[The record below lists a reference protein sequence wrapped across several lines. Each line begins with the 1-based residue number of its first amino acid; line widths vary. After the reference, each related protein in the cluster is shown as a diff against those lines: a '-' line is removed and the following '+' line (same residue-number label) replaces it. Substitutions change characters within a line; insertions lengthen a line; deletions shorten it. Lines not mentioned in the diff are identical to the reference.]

1 MRPETVFS
9 GRYRLE
15 RRAGAGG
22 MGEVWKALDQ
32 ETGEPVAVKVL
43 SSGEL
48 AGAPRFAREAHILAR
63 LSHPR
68 VVRYVA
74 HGEGADGAPYLVME
88 WLEGEDL
95 AARLSRGPLGIDE
108 SVDLALMVADVLA
121 CAHAQGVIHRDLKP
135 SNLFLPGGR
144 VEDVKVLDFGIAQA
158 AHATRMT
165 RSGMIIGTPGYM
177 APEQARGEA
186 SIDAR
191 ADVFSLG
198 CVLFEC
204 LTGQPAFGGQ
214 HAAAILTKV
223 LFEEAPSARSA
234 RPDVPEALDEL
245 LRRMLSKQREGRPA
259 DGRAAVEALR
269 ALENTLSAL
278 PEDPSRAPS
287 LTSSEQ
293 RAVAVILVSAPA
305 GAEVQL
311 STGASTL
318 AATHAD
324 ATFLHEAEVHGGASE
339 RLLDGSVVVMMAGT
353 SLATDL
359 SAQAARC
366 ALSLRARSGGRRV
379 ALAMGRGDRRALSLG
394 PAIDRAARLSAT
406 PARHAAAEGAVVIDE
421 VIAGLLDAR
430 FDVRE
435 DEGVFSLHGERA
447 LAGGTRL
454 LLGKATPCVGRDR
467 ELGTLRALLAETVE
481 EGTAQAAL
489 VVAPPGVGKSRLA
502 HELLQEL
509 RARDE
514 AVSVWIA
521 RGDTLRTG
529 APLEMLGQ
537 ALRSACGIRE
547 GEPLETRRQKLSA
560 QVAAWVAP
568 GDQRRVADFLGEIV
582 GAPFPDEDSLPL
594 RSARRDAPLMA
605 DQVRAAFLDFLGA
618 ACAEAPVLVLLE
630 DLHWGDRPTV
640 LLLDAA
646 LRTLEERPFFVLALA
661 RPEVR
666 DVFPRLWEG
675 RRLHEL
681 RLVELSRRAG
691 ERLARHVLGERA
703 DAEAVARLVRLSE
716 GNAFYLEELIRW
728 TAEGKGADMPETV
741 VAMVESR
748 LGALDEG
755 SRRLLRAAS
764 VFGEVF
770 WVGGV
775 AALVGGEARRSEV
788 AQGLAP
794 LVERELLVRRRESRF
809 PGEEELAFRHAL
821 LREGAYATLTEGDRT
836 LGHRLAGAWLE
847 QASEPAAAV
856 IAEHFD
862 RGGDPARAADGY
874 RRAAAQALAGNDL
887 EAVFS
892 HTDRALALGAS
903 GEARGELALIR
914 TEAHHWRGDLADARR
929 WAMVAMESLPRG
941 SARWYVAVGDVGQT
955 AGRLGHHDQLVA
967 LADELAGAWSEDDAT
982 GPAVMAT
989 TRVAVRLFFAGSYD
1003 RAEALGA
1010 RIEAVAGRFSGD
1022 PAVSGPVFRVLGVRA
1037 QFAGQLDRC
1046 RALTEASL
1054 RCFEQTGDARNA
1066 CVARG
1071 NLAEAEIRLGAYAE
1085 AVALLRGAVA
1095 DAERMGLERALITG
1109 RHNLGFALGRLGALE
1124 EGRAIEAEAIA
1135 AAMRG
1140 GWRSIE
1146 GVSRAY
1152 LAWLLRSAGELDA
1165 AEVEARR
1172 AVALL
1177 AAARPFQVVARTTLA
1192 EVLLARGQ
1200 PPEALAEAR
1209 EAMALLASLGRVVE
1223 GEELARLVYARA
1235 LEASGDRPAARAA
1248 IADACDHLLATA
1260 ARIDDPRRRDGFLQD
1275 VPENAETLK
1284 RAQEWLEGS
1293 AIISASSADGWPSAW
1308 TRG

>member
-1 MRPETVFS
+1 MRPEIVLS

-32 ETGEPVAVKVL
+32 GTGEPVAVKVL
-43 SSGEL
+43 SGGEL
-48 AGAPRFAREAHILAR
+48 GGAPRFAREAQILAG

-74 HGEGADGAPYLVME
+74 HGEGADGTPYLVME
-88 WLEGEDL
+88 WLDGEDL
-95 AARLSRGPLGIDE
+95 AARLARGPLGIDE
-108 SVDLALMVADVLA
+108 SVDLAVRVADVLA
-121 CAHAQGVIHRDLKP
+121 WAHAQGVIHRDLKP

-144 VEDVKVLDFGIAQA
+144 LADIKVLDFGIARTTR
-158 AHATRMT
+158 ATRMT
-165 RSGMIIGTPGYM
+165 RSGMMMGTPGYM

-186 SIDAR
+186 NSDAR

-204 LTGQPAFGGQ
+204 LTGEPAFGGQ
-214 HAAAILTKV
+214 HPAAILTKV
-223 LFEEAPSARSA
+223 LFEETPSARRA
-234 RPDVPEALDEL
+234 RPAVPMALDEL
-245 LRRMLSKQREGRPA
+245 LSRMLSKQREERPT
-259 DGRAAVEALR
+259 DGQAAAEALR
-269 ALENTLSAL
+269 ALENTASAL
-278 PEDPSRAPS
+278 PGASSRAPS

-293 RAVAVILVSAPA
+293 RAVAVILVSAPT
-305 GAEVQL
+305 GAEVP
-311 STGASTL
+311 SFDGSSTL
-318 AATHAD
+318 AASPD
-324 ATFLHEAEVHGGASE
+324 GATILHEAEVHGGAGE
-339 RLLDGSVVVMMAGT
+339 RLLDGSVVVMMAGRG
-353 SLATDL
+353 LATDL

-379 ALAMGRGDRRALSLG
+379 ALAMGRGDRRARSLG
-394 PAIDRAARLSAT
+394 PAVDRAARLSAT
-406 PARHAAAEGAVVIDE
+406 PARQAAAEGAVVIDE
-421 VIAGLLDAR
+421 VIAALLDAR

-435 DEGVFSLHGERA
+435 DEGVFTLHGERA
-447 LAGGTRL
+447 LASGMRL

-481 EGTAQAAL
+481 EETAQAAL

-509 RARDE
+509 GARGE
-514 AVSVWIA
+514 PLSIWIA
-521 RGDTLRTG
+521 RGDALRAG
-529 APLEMLGQ
+529 SPLEMLGQ
-537 ALRSACGIRE
+537 ALRSACGIHE
-547 GEPLETRRQKLSA
+547 GEPLAIRREKLSA
-560 QVAAWVAP
+560 QVAACVAP
-568 GDQRRVADFLGEIV
+568 GERRRVAEFLGEIV

-594 RSARRDAPLMA
+594 RAARRDAPLMA

-618 ACAEAPVLVLLE
+618 ACAKAPVLVLLE

-640 LLLDAA
+640 QLLDAA

-666 DVFPRLWEG
+666 DVFPRLWDG

-691 ERLARHVLGERA
+691 ERLAQHVLGERT
-703 DAEAVARLVRLSE
+703 DPEVVARIVRLSE

-728 TAEGKGADMPETV
+728 ASEGKGSTMPETV

-748 LGALDEG
+748 LAALDEAA
-755 SRRLLRAAS
+755 RRLLRAAS
-764 VFGEVF
+764 IFGEVF
-770 WVGGV
+770 WVGSV
-775 AALVGGEARRSEV
+775 AALVGGDARRSEV
-788 AQGLAP
+788 AHGLAA
-794 LVERELLVRRRESRF
+794 LVEREILVRRRESRF
-809 PGEEELAFRHAL
+809 AGEDELAFRHAL
-821 LREGAYATLTEGDRT
+821 LREGAYATLTEGDGA

-847 QASEPAAAV
+847 QAAEPAAAV
-856 IAEHFD
+856 VAEHFD
-862 RGGDPARAADGY
+862 RGGDPVRAADGY

-887 EAVFS
+887 EGVFS
-892 HTDRALALGAS
+892 HTDRALALGAH
-903 GEARGELALIR
+903 GEARGELAQIR
-914 TEAHHWRGDLADARR
+914 AEAHHWRGDLADALR
-929 WAMVAMESLPRG
+929 WARVAMESLPRG

-955 AGRLGHHDQLVA
+955 AGRLGHHEQLLA
-967 LADELAGAWSEDDAT
+967 LADELAGAWSEDEAT

-1003 RAEALGA
+1003 RAEALSA
-1010 RIEAVAGRFSGD
+1010 RIHAVAGRFSGD
-1022 PAVSGPVFRVLGVRA
+1022 PVVSGPVFRALGVRA
-1037 QFAGQLDRC
+1037 LFAGHLDRC

-1054 RCFEQTGDARNA
+1054 RCFEQAGDIRNA

-1085 AVALLRGAVA
+1085 AVDLLRGAVA
-1095 DAERMGLERALITG
+1095 DAERMGLERAVITG

-1124 EGRAIEAEAIA
+1124 EGLAVEAEAVA
-1135 AAMRG
+1135 AAARG

-1152 LAWLLRSAGELDA
+1152 LAWLLRGAGELEA

-1177 AAARPFQVVARTTLA
+1177 DASRPFQVVARATLA
-1192 EVLLARGQ
+1192 EVMLSRGQ
-1200 PPEALAEAR
+1200 PSEALAEAR
-1209 EAMALLASLGRVVE
+1209 DAIALLASLGKVEE

-1235 LEASGDRPAARAA
+1235 LEAIGDRPAACAA
-1248 IADACDHLLATA
+1248 IAEARDRLLASA
-1260 ARIDDPRRRDGFLQD
+1260 ARIDEPRRREGFLEN
-1275 VPENAETLK
+1275 VSENAETLK
-1284 RAQEWLEGS
+1284 LARAWLG
-1293 AIISASSADGWPSAW
+1293 AAAVAPAFAADGGDANA
-1308 TRG
+1308 